1 MPQAPVPYKRPFI
14 IPASQA
20 EFDRLKQELVDRAA
34 SLEEQILAAA
44 SVSEDLRTK
53 AITQI
58 RCAKSSHT
66 MMLPHPALALMP
78 YTERVDS
85 LERLLEEFSAEAV
98 RPAPS
103 ADVEF

>member
-1 MPQAPVPYKRPFI
+1 MPPASVPYKRPFV

-20 EFDRLKQELVDRAA
+20 EFDRLRQELVDRAA

-53 AITQI
+53 AATQI
-58 RCAKSSHT
+58 RYVKGSHMT
-66 MMLPHPALALMP
+66 MLPHPATALMP
-78 YTERVDS
+78 YTERVRR
-85 LERLLEEFSAEAV
+85 LEHLLTKFSAEAV